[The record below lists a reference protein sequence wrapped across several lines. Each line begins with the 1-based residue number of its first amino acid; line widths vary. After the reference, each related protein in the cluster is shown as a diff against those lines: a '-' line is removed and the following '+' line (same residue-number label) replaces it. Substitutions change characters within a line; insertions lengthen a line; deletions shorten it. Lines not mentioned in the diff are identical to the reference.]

1 LGTQRKQFDATTEN
15 SRDDKYYE
23 IHVSKIAAHMAKGL
37 LMDLCMY
44 KLHVVTKGFDLQT
57 NGSAGNMR
65 IEDDYVAV

>member
-1 LGTQRKQFDATTEN
+1 
-15 SRDDKYYE
+15 
-23 IHVSKIAAHMAKGL
+23 MAKGL

-57 NGSAGNMR
+57 IGSAGNMR